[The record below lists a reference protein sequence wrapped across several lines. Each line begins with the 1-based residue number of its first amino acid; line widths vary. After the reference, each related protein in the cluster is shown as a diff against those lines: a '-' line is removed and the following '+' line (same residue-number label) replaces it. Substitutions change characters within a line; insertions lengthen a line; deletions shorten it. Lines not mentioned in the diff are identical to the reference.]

1 MLAPMVDIL
10 CPNTQLTFCF
20 KVGVCRNWIW
30 RHRTARSHP
39 MIQSKA
45 SHRKMYQTSV
55 RRARHEKE
63 GCCHAVR
70 CWEAEGTGQRVVTQ
84 WFNPKP
90 TIARCIK
97 HQSGKPEMKKKDIA
111 VMPSVAEKSPIGAK
125 ICCWLP
131 KKSVVAASAWLKGE
145 LFRLHP
151 NYLGESFA
159 CELTSVQVFG
169 IAG

>member
-1 MLAPMVDIL
+1 MVDIL

-20 KVGVCRNWIW
+20 KVGVPRNWIW

-45 SHRKMYQTSV
+45 SHSKMYQTSV
-55 RRARHEKE
+55 RRARNEKE

-70 CWEAEGTGQRVVTQ
+70 CWEAEGTGQHVVTQ
-84 WFNPKP
+84 WFNPKANHSKMYQ
-90 TIARCIK
+90 TSVRKARNEK
-97 HQSGKPEMKKKDIA
+97 EGYIA
-111 VMPSVAEKSPIGAK
+111 VMPSVAEKPPIGAK
-125 ICCWLP
+125 NCCWLP

-151 NYLGESFA
+151 NYPGESFA